1 MVKKAKLKA
10 KISSGRRPTLLHEKK
25 AKSRGH
31 KVVAG
36 IDEAGVGPLAG
47 PVVAVAVIL
56 NDYRFKSRI
65 DDSKRLTPK
74 SRLVAY
80 SEILRKSV
88 YSVSVVQREVIDR
101 MNIYNATRLAMEK
114 AVTGLSTKPDYLLID
129 GTIKLSIPYQ
139 GHSIKGG
146 DRSSLSIAC
155 ASILAKVTR
164 DRIMSRLHN
173 IYPQY
178 GFHRN
183 KGYGTAA
190 HFEAIKKHGP
200 SPLHRHSFE
209 PVKSLVNGGIL

>member
-129 GTIKLSIPYQ
+129 GKIK
-139 GHSIKGG
+139 
-146 DRSSLSIAC
+146 
-155 ASILAKVTR
+155 
-164 DRIMSRLHN
+164 
-173 IYPQY
+173 
-178 GFHRN
+178 
-183 KGYGTAA
+183 
-190 HFEAIKKHGP
+190 
-200 SPLHRHSFE
+200 
-209 PVKSLVNGGIL
+209 